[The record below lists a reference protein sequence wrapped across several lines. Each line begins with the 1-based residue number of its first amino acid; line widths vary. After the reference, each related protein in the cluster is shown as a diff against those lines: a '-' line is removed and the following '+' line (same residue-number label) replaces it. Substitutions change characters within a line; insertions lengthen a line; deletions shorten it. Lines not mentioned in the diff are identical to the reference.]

1 MRLAG
6 PLRLASAAA
15 LLPALA
21 IACGDGSSAGPVCP
35 PGPVAGLV
43 AIGAPCGVTVASV
56 HVAGPCQ
63 WSDSLSTPAVYGLGV
78 GTCDVS
84 VSLSNGVTATA
95 SVPFT
100 SGPGPCGGAA
110 FSSAVATLDVG
121 FVLCSAAGPCAPSC
135 ACVSS
140 YDQQGT
146 LFVGGVGVAPGCGD
160 GGNE

>member
-1 MRLAG
+1 VARARGRLQ
-6 PLRLASAAA
+6 RQQRR
-15 LLPALA
+15 PAL
-21 IACGDGSSAGPVCP
+21 P
-35 PGPVAGLV
+35 PGPASGIVTV
-43 AIGAPCGVTVASV
+43 SAPCGLAVTSV